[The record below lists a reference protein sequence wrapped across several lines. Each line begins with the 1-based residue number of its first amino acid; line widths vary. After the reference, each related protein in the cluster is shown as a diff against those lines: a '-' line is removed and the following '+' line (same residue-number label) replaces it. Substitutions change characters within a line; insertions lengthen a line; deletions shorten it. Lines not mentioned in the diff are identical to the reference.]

1 MLDKKQIRVILLFE
15 FKMSYKAAET
25 PCTIT
30 TFGPGAAHER
40 TVHWWFRKSYEGS
53 KSPEDEEHGWPVIGR
68 WQRQLRAITKAD
80 PLTTTQEVAKE
91 LNIHHSMVIGIWNKL
106 ERWKSSVS
114 GSLASWPQI

>member
-53 KSPEDEEHGWPVIGR
+53 KSPEDEEHGGR
-68 WQRQLRAITKAD
+68 
-80 PLTTTQEVAKE
+80 
-91 LNIHHSMVIGIWNKL
+91 
-106 ERWKSSVS
+106 SSDVDNDN
-114 GSLASWPQI
+114 